1 MDTSSLLLGAAFA
14 VLGAGRLALAGRDS
28 RVCLVTLPAIGAV
41 VTGAG
46 LMIIALL
53 GPLPQHPT
61 VGAVAVVAMM
71 GVGLILLI
79 ARPILSRLGRWRWF
93 RYHAGNIF
101 QEEGGQS

>member
-14 VLGAGRLALAGRDS
+14 LLGVGRLALADRGS
-28 RVCLVTLPAIGAV
+28 WVCLASLQAIGAV
-41 VTGAG
+41 LTGGG
-46 LMIIALL
+46 LMIIGLS

-79 ARPILSRLGRWRWF
+79 ARPILSWLGRLR
-93 RYHAGNIF
+93 
-101 QEEGGQS
+101 